1 MKETFQWIVGM
12 EGRYKVSNLGNVKSY
27 LRKRTQFIKPIKMA
41 NGIDKYPLRIN
52 GQRKIFTLDELY

>member
-1 MKETFQWIVGM
+1 MKETFQWIKGL
-12 EGRYKVSNLGNVKSY
+12 EGLYKVSNHGNVKSY
-27 LRKRTQFIKPIKMA
+27 LRKRKQLIKPIKMA

>member
-1 MKETFQWIVGM
+1 MEETFQWIKGL
-12 EGRYKVSNLGNVKSY
+12 EGLYKVSNYGRVKSY
-27 LRKRTQFIKPIKMA
+27 LRKRTQLIKPIKMA